1 MTNSTLKAKTLF
13 ISGCTRGIGR
23 EIALKAAADGANII
37 VTGKSI
43 TPNKKKELAGTIHTV
58 AEEIVQAGGQALA
71 LQLDVRDDEAILDA
85 VQKGAEH
92 FGGIDI
98 LVNNASAIH
107 ITPTLQTP
115 LKKFDLMFNV
125 NVRATFACSQACL
138 PYLKKAENA
147 HILTL
152 SPPLNMKAKWFKDHL
167 AYTMA
172 KYGMSMC
179 TLGMAEEFK
188 ADGISVNSL
197 WPQTLIATAAIAVN
211 LPQLYAVSRK
221 PSIVADAAHCIL
233 TSTGQSGNFF
243 IDEEVLRTNGVK
255 DFEQYLL
262 TPGTTPFEDLF
273 L

>member
-1 MTNSTLKAKTLF
+1 MTNSTLNHKTLF

-23 EIALKAAADGANII
+23 EIALRAASDGANII
-37 VTGKSI
+37 VTGKSVI
-43 TPNKKKELAGTIHTV
+43 PNEKKELSGTIYTV
-58 AEEIVQAGGQALA
+58 ADEIVQAGGQALPI
-71 LQLDVRDDEAILDA
+71 QLDVRDDEAIQEA
-85 VQKGAEH
+85 VQKGAKH
-92 FGGIDI
+92 FAGIDI
-98 LVNNASAIH
+98 LVNNASAIN

-125 NVRATFACSQACL
+125 NVRATFACSQACI
-138 PYLKKAENA
+138 PYLKNAKNA

-152 SPPLNMKAKWFKDHL
+152 SPPLNMKAKWFKNHI

-188 ADGISVNSL
+188 DDGISINSL
-197 WPQTLIATAAIAVN
+197 WPQSVIATAAIAVYM
-211 LPQLYAVSRK
+211 PQLYPVSRK

-233 TSTGQSGNFF
+233 TSEGQSGNFF
-243 IDEEVLRTNGVK
+243 TDEEVLRANGVE
-255 DFEQYLL
+255 DFKKYLL
-262 TPGTTPFEDLF
+262 NPGITPHKDLF